1 MRNVSHKAA
10 ATIALGLLTDDLFG
24 ALLEAPSAAPSA
36 ESKNHAAFAEFAATG
51 RWLREIDRSDRPR
64 KPASRRAS
72 VRN

>member
-36 ESKNHAAFAEFAATG
+36 IGGDRDAFAAYLAAG
-51 RWLREIDRSDRPR
+51 RWLHEIDRSDR
-64 KPASRRAS
+64 SRRS
-72 VRN
+72 PRPGVVRN

>member
-24 ALLEAPSAAPSA
+24 ALIETPSAASP
-36 ESKNHAAFAEFAATG
+36 ESENHAAFADYVAAG
-51 RWLREIDRSDRPR
+51 RWLGEIDRSDRSR
-64 KPASRRAS
+64 KPAARRAS

>member
-24 ALLEAPSAAPSA
+24 ALIEAPSATSP
-36 ESKNHAAFAEFAATG
+36 EREDHAAFAEYVAAG
-51 RWLREIDRSDRPR
+51 RWLGEIDRSDRPR
-64 KPASRRAS
+64 RPASRRAF

>member
-24 ALLEAPSAAPSA
+24 ALIEAPSAASP
-36 ESKNHAAFAEFAATG
+36 EGEHHAAFADYVAAG
-51 RWLREIDRSDRPR
+51 RWLREIDRSDGSR